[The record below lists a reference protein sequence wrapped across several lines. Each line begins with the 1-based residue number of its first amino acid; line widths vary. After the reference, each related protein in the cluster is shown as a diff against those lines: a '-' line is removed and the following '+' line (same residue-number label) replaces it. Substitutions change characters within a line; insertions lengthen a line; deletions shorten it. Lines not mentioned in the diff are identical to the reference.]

1 MALDTKLTK
10 VISGYLPPEK
20 GPFEC
25 ENCIYFKLPQS
36 CQLVAGSID
45 PEGCCNLY
53 TAKKEKSH
61 DDTEET

>member
-10 VISGYLPPEK
+10 VVSGYLPPEK

-25 ENCIYFKLPQS
+25 EHCIYFKSPHS

-53 TAKKEKSH
+53 TPKDESKE
-61 DDTEET
+61 DTEET